1 MKGKMPG
8 FMVSNFHI
16 SIVLN
21 IPLKAGGQLNMVDKV
36 QLNFLKLKSL

>member
-8 FMVSNFHI
+8 FMVNNFHI
-16 SIVLN
+16 SIVFN
-21 IPLKAGGQLNMVDKV
+21 IPLKAGEQLNMVDKV